1 MLIELQNPTIL
12 SKAVEIISELVNE
25 VRIKVNEAGLSIT
38 AMDPANVSMV
48 GFVLPKKSFSRFE
61 TGTETLGINLD
72 NLKQVLKRCGSG
84 SSLLMEKKDNS
95 LEIQIQDRIKRNFV
109 LSLIDI
115 EGNDIDFGAKTERM
129 EFSSSVELNSID
141 FVDSIEDCAIVA
153 DSCSFVIENDRF
165 MIEAKGLNSAR
176 SEFSG
181 DEARIKAENCK
192 SRYSLEYL
200 QKFVKGARLADKTL
214 LEFAND
220 HPLKIEFRNELME
233 LKFVLAP
240 RVETED

>member
-1 MLIELQNPTIL
+1 MLIELQNPVML

-61 TGTETLGINLD
+61 SGTETLGVNLD
-72 NLKQVLKRCGSG
+72 NLKQVLKRCGTG
-84 SSLLMEKKDNS
+84 SALLMEKNENF
-95 LEIQIQDRIKRNFV
+95 LNIEIRDRIKRNFI

-115 EGNDIDFGAKTERM
+115 EGNEIDFGAKTERM
-129 EFSSSVELNSID
+129 EFSSFVELNSID
-141 FVDSIEDCAIVA
+141 LVASIEDCAIVS
-153 DSCSFVIENDRF
+153 DSCSFIIENDRF
-165 MIEAKGLNSAR
+165 IIEAKGLNSAR

-181 DEARIKAENCK
+181 DEARIKAENCRAK
-192 SRYSLEYL
+192 YSLEYL
-200 QKFVKGARLADKTL
+200 QKFIKGAKLCEKSF

-220 HPLKIEFRNELME
+220 HPLKLEFRNELME

-240 RVETED
+240 RVENED

>member
-1 MLIELQNPTIL
+1 MLSRVI
-12 SKAVEIISELVNE
+12 EIISELVTE

-38 AMDPANVSMV
+38 AMDPANVSMI
-48 GFVLPKKSFSRFE
+48 GFVLPKKSFVRFE
-61 TGTETLGINLD
+61 TGTETLGVNLD

-84 SSLLMEKKDNS
+84 SSLVIEKQDNFLNMEVR
-95 LEIQIQDRIKRNFV
+95 DRIKRNFV

-115 EGNDIDFGAKTERM
+115 EGNEIDFGSKIERM
-129 EFSSSVELNSID
+129 EFSSSVELNSLD
-141 FVDSIEDCAIVA
+141 LVDSIEDCSIVS
-153 DSCSFVIENDRF
+153 DSCSFIIENDKF
-165 MIEAKGLNSAR
+165 IIEAKGLNSAR
-176 SEFSG
+176 AEFSS

-192 SRYSLEYL
+192 SKYSLEYL
-200 QKFVKGARLADKTL
+200 QKFIKGAKLCDKSL

-220 HPLKIEFRNELME
+220 HPLKLEFRNELME

>member
-1 MLIELQNPTIL
+1 MLIEMQNPVML
-12 SKAVEIISELVNE
+12 ARAVEIISEIVNE
-25 VRIKVNEAGLSIT
+25 VRIKVGEAGLSIT

-48 GFVLPKKSFSRFE
+48 GFRLPKSSFSRFE
-61 TGTETLGINLD
+61 AGTETLGVNLD

-84 SSLLMEKKDNS
+84 SLLIMEKKDNF
-95 LEIQIQDRIKRNFV
+95 LEMQIRDRIKRNFA

-115 EGNDIDFGAKTERM
+115 ESNDIDFNSKTERM

-141 FVDSIEDCAIVA
+141 LVDSIEDCSVVS
-153 DSCSFVIENDRF
+153 DSCSFIIDNERF
-165 MIEAKGLNSAR
+165 IIEAKGLNSAR
-176 SEFSG
+176 AEFSG

-192 SRYSLEYL
+192 ARYSLEYL
-200 QKFVKGARLADKTL
+200 QKFIKGARLAEKAV

-220 HPLKIEFRNELME
+220 HPLKMEFRNELME

-240 RVETED
+240 RVENED